1 MKKRVFSLL
10 LAAVLAIGTLPSA
23 FAGYENFTAQAS
35 YTPGQFT
42 DVAESAWY
50 AENVRTAYEYGLING
65 QSATTFA
72 PDSQLTVAEAVKL
85 AASLHSIYHTGSAD
99 FTPSTPWYQTYV
111 DYALQNG
118 ILTAARSD
126 YNSPASR
133 AVFASV
139 LAAAL
144 PEEALSAINTVAD
157 GAIPDVSMSTS
168 YADEVY
174 LLYRAGVL
182 TGDSTGRFLP
192 DNTIKRSEAAA
203 IVTRMADPSLRQS
216 ITLTDTQAELTADE
230 IYARCIPA
238 VFKLYSYNARG
249 DLLSMGSGV
258 IISANGDAVT
268 CGHIVNGVSRLV
280 AEMSDGVK
288 REVSVYDLDAQADIA
303 YIRVVGSS
311 MAYLE
316 TATQVQTGETVYA
329 LGYPGGGAARVTAGT
344 VTNPANTDYL
354 TPLIQSTASVI
365 SGNSGGALVNSRG
378 ELVGITVSSQA
389 NGSPSFSVPISEVD
403 SMDGSAAVSPS
414 EYTSTHMPDASRCYT
429 DLYPVPDFGTVTGV
443 PLFATTRD
451 RGTTQFY
458 YRMADMTN
466 SDRLLLEY
474 YAALGENTFYQFSE
488 GAFTSSAG
496 YLLSVQLYETTYQGE
511 QVLGVFVSGMQ
522 TVTVGGLPRAAVVFY
537 TGLPRVQ
544 GIVHGVPQHA
554 KNPAY
559 QYHFTK

>member
-316 TATQVQTGETVYA
+316 TAAQVQTGETVYA

-378 ELVGITVSSQA
+378 ELVGITVSSQS
-389 NGSPSFSVPISEVD
+389 GGTPSFSVPIAALD
-403 SMDGSAAVSPS
+403 SMDGATAVSPA
-414 EYTSTHMPDASRCYT
+414 EYTRTHQPDASLCYSGQ
-429 DLYPVPDFGTVTGV
+429 YPVPDFGKVADV
-443 PLFATTRD
+443 PLLASTRD
-451 RGTTQFY
+451 RGTTCYY
-458 YRMADMTN
+458 YRM
-466 SDRLLLEY
+466 SDLTGDGTQQLLQY
-474 YAALGENTFYQFSE
+474 YAALNGNTFYQFS
-488 GAFTSSAG
+488 GGSFTSSAG
-496 YLLSVQLYETTYQGE
+496 YLLSIQLYETTYQGE
-511 QVLGVFVSGMQ
+511 RVLGVFVSGMQ
-522 TVTVGGLPRAAVVFY
+522 SKPVGGLPQAAAVFCHI
-537 TGLPRVQ
+537 LQ
-544 GIVHGVPQHA
+544 GFVHGI
-554 KNPAY
+554 
-559 QYHFTK
+559 